1 MDPDAPPP
9 IPPGISAD
17 HLHFARAQVQV
28 GDPAPDF
35 TLPLAHGDGAH
46 GSGAN
51 GAGTVTLSALRG
63 APVVL
68 VFGSFT

>member
-35 TLPLAHGDGAH
+35 TLPLAH
-46 GSGAN
+46 SE
-51 GAGTVTLSALRG
+51 GTVTLSALRG